1 MVSLDTKIAMSIYI
15 NYVNGYPSIITYL
28 YTLTPSINGLMS
40 YKLFAYSDGVS
51 LFVRLLEQGQ
61 NCSLIYNQHLLFLT

>member
-28 YTLTPSINGLMS
+28 YTLTPSNNVLMS
-40 YKLFAYSDGVS
+40 YKLFVLSGGCHFLSDYWSKVKI
-51 LFVRLLEQGQ
+51 VV
-61 NCSLIYNQHLLFLT
+61 